1 MLMVQNEIKRNNL
14 KNIPFIHGSGS
25 SRFLPIEH
33 HELANTIVSQVK
45 DIGLGMK
52 SEKWGVSDDRTSLF
66 GEIVLDKVLD
76 NPTMEFTIGVRQN
89 NNRRFPITLVSG
101 SNVFV
106 CSNLM
111 ISGEIVMNKKHTI
124 GLNLQDEVKSGLLGC
139 INNSKN
145 LTATMERMRDKKVR
159 NSRANHLM
167 LESAHQGL
175 FSYSHLKEV
184 QKEWITPSHKDFKP
198 RTEWSL
204 YNSFTEVAKKY
215 NPIRQQTA
223 VGGLVELFSN
233 N

>member
-1 MLMVQNEIKRNNL
+1 MLMVKEKIKRNNL
-14 KNIPFIHGSGS
+14 KNIPFIHADGSD
-25 SRFLPIEH
+25 RFKPVEH
-33 HELANTIVSQVK
+33 HELANTIVNQTK
-45 DIGLGMK
+45 DMGLSIK
-52 SEKWGVSDDRTSLF
+52 KEQWGVSPDHTSLF

-76 NPTMEFTIGVRQN
+76 NPTMEFTIGIRQN
-89 NNRRFPITLVSG
+89 NNMRFPITLVSG
-101 SNVFV
+101 TNVFV

-111 ISGEIVMNKKHTI
+111 ISGEIVLKKRHTI
-124 GLNLQDEVKSGLLGC
+124 GLHLQDEVRSGLTRC
-139 INNSKN
+139 IGNSKDI
-145 LTATMERMRDKKVR
+145 TDTMEMMQNNEIN
-159 NSRANHLM
+159 NSRANDLM
-167 LESAHQGL
+167 MESAHQGL

-184 QKEWITPSHKDFKP
+184 QKEWITPSYDDFKP